1 MVLFYPLR
9 KFSLY
14 FANIKCLHQGI
25 HNWRENFIN
34 SKHEVKL
41 LKCKNSNMV
50 VDCRNELGTNI
61 LYGTEFSAADF

>member
-1 MVLFYPLR
+1 M
-9 KFSLY
+9 
-14 FANIKCLHQGI
+14 
-25 HNWRENFIN
+25 N

-41 LKCKNSNMV
+41 LKCKNNMV